1 MPTRRNVLSLGCALS
16 ATALLKNVA
25 FAEVPTTQQSDSA
38 TDPMSFVNPEFRPA
52 VEQLAKAGPVQPL
65 NAGTLKA
72 EREFMNQLAS
82 PILPSPPVT
91 ERTIAGSPGAPPVR
105 VFVVGDS
112 PGSSKPAVLHFHHGA
127 YVAGSAA
134 ASRRDIQDLSVAHDC
149 VAVSVEYRL
158 APETTFPGS
167 LEDNYTALRWI
178 FTNAKQLGIDTKRI
192 AIKGESAGGGHAAA
206 LAIAARDRGEVPICL
221 QVLIYP
227 MLDDRTCSS
236 KTMPPF
242 LGHYIWTPESNRF
255 AWASFLGVPPGTAR
269 VPRNSVPARI
279 SNLNG
284 LPPAFIGVGSID
296 LLAPESIDYAQRL
309 VAAGVAVELNV
320 VPGAFHAFNYIAP
333 DTSLSRE
340 FEHAWNEALR
350 RAFLQS

>member
-1 MPTRRNVLSLGCALS
+1 MA
-16 ATALLKNVA
+16 
-25 FAEVPTTQQSDSA
+25 
-38 TDPMSFVNPEFRPA
+38 FVNPELRPA
-52 VEQLAKAGPVQPL
+52 LEQLTKAGPGRPL

-72 EREFMNQLAS
+72 NREFMNQLAR
-82 PILPSPPVT
+82 PILPSPSVT
-91 ERTIAGSPGAPPVR
+91 ERTIPGPPGAPPVR

-112 PGSSKPAVLHFHHGA
+112 PGSSKPAVLHMHHGG

-134 ASRRDIQDLSVAHDC
+134 ASRRDIQELSVAHDC

-167 LEDNYTALRWI
+167 LEDNYAALRWMY
-178 FTNAKQLGIDTKRI
+178 TNAKQLGIDVKRI
-192 AIKGESAGGGHAAA
+192 AIKGESSGGGHAAA

-221 QVLIYP
+221 QVLIFP
-227 MLDDRTCSS
+227 ILDDRTSSS

-242 LGHYIWTPESNRF
+242 LGHYIWTPEDNRF
-255 AWASFLGVPPGTAR
+255 AWASLLGVPPGTAR

-296 LLAPESIDYAQRL
+296 LLAPEGMEYAQRL
-309 VAAGVAVELNV
+309 VEAGVAVELNV
-320 VPGAFHAFNYIAP
+320 VPGGFHAFNLIAP
-333 DTSLSRE
+333 DTSLSRQ

-350 RAFLQS
+350 RVFSKS

>member
-16 ATALLKNVA
+16 ATALLENVA
-25 FAEVPTTQQSDSA
+25 FAEVPTKPQSGSA
-38 TDPMSFVNPEFRPA
+38 IDPMSFVNPEFRPA

-72 EREFMNQLAS
+72 EREFMDKVAR

-91 ERTIAGSPGAPPVR
+91 ERTIAGPPGAPPVR

-112 PGSSKPAVLHFHHGA
+112 PGSSKPAVLHMHPGA
-127 YVAGSAA
+127 YVGGSAA
-134 ASRRDIQDLSVAHDC
+134 ASRRDIQDLSAAHDC

-167 LEDNYTALRWI
+167 LEDNYAALRWMY
-178 FTNAKQLGIDTKRI
+178 TNAKQLGIDTKRI

-227 MLDDRTCSS
+227 MLDDRTSSS
-236 KTMPPF
+236 KAMPPF

-255 AWASFLGVPPGTAR
+255 AWASFLGVPPGTPR

-296 LLAPESIDYAQRL
+296 LLAPEGMEYAQRL

-320 VPGAFHAFNYIAP
+320 VPGGFHAFNLIAP

-350 RAFLQS
+350 RAFIQS